1 MLNDFAGKT
10 VLVTGGT
17 KGLGLHSALAFGRC
31 GARTFLTHRWGSAD
45 ESEIFNMFEEAG
57 APAPVIVEAD
67 ASRDAETKKLLE
79 QLKSQGVDGI
89 DIFISNVCVVMRG
102 QGLDNHRKRALI
114 KSLDYSAWPFVGY
127 LKAIHEAFGR
137 YPSYALAMSSD
148 GPDTHYP
155 GYDYVAVAKS
165 VLETF
170 VRYMNTHLYEHG
182 CKVNALRTRQVLTD
196 SYREIFGDDVLD
208 VAGKFPEF
216 ACSLTEVADTALAL
230 CSGLFDSM
238 SGQVVM
244 LDRGAAYADNMAT
257 LAPKLFGRE
266 NTAATEEG

>member
-1 MLNDFAGKT
+1 
-10 VLVTGGT
+10 
-17 KGLGLHSALAFGRC
+17 
-31 GARTFLTHRWGSAD
+31 
-45 ESEIFNMFEEAG
+45 
-57 APAPVIVEAD
+57 PAPVILEAD
-67 ASRDAETKKLLE
+67 ASRDADTKKLLE
-79 QLKSQGVDGI
+79 QLKSDGVDGI
-89 DIFISNVCVVMRG
+89 DVFVSNVCVVMRG
-102 QGLDNHRKRALI
+102 QGLDQHRRRALI

-127 LKAIHEAFGR
+127 LQAIHKAFGR

-155 GYDYVAVAKS
+155 GYDYVAVAKA

-196 SYREIFGDDVLD
+196 SYRQIFGDDVLD

-216 ACSLTEVADTALAL
+216 ACTLTEVADTALAL
-230 CSGLFDSM
+230 CSGLFDSL

-244 LDRGAAYADNMAT
+244 LDRGAAYADNVAT
-257 LAPKLFGRE
+257 LGGRILADSNPAPS
-266 NTAATEEG
+266 NTKEA